1 MECKDYED
9 SIAAASAPVV
19 GLSLY
24 DMARR
29 LAKNV
34 PDGQNFRRLMET
46 FMNDVQCDALPIFQV
61 V

>member
-1 MECKDYED
+1 MR
-9 SIAAASAPVV
+9 IQLPLLQR
-19 GLSLY
+19 LSS

-34 PDGQNFRRLMET
+34 ADGQNFRRLMET
-46 FMNDVQCDALPIFQV
+46 FMNDVQCDALPRFQV